1 MLEYVL
7 FHKVPHDLFIEFLLA
22 NNIAPQSSNEDGVFE
37 TRIREDIPDELVDK
51 IEARYDELMAMN
63 QQLFYEENQESSDNY
78 RVASIMITLNSGETS
93 PAHVNPDMLAKIL
106 EVITNEDLDEF
117 VEAIVKAVENPDERC
132 YRQKV
137 KAGDINF
144 E

>member
-7 FHKVPHDLFIEFLLA
+7 FHKVPHDLFVEFLVD
-22 NNIAPQSSNEDGVFE
+22 NNLVPQVHEIDGVFE
-37 TRIREDIPDELVDK
+37 TRIPEDIPDELVDK

-63 QQLFYEENQESSDNY
+63 QQLFYEENQQSSENY
-78 RVASIMITLNSGETS
+78 RVASIMIKLKSGETS
-93 PAHVNPDMLAKIL
+93 PAHVNPDLLAKVL
-106 EVITNEDLDEF
+106 EVITNAELDEF
-117 VEAIVKAVENPDERC
+117 VEAIVQAVENTDERC

-137 KAGDINF
+137 KAGDIGF